1 MFYGNQLLLNRIE
14 LKCKV
19 RKSGLLFQS
28 IYLKFFFSP
37 QEKRGCS
44 AATVANH
51 ISSILYPIKFLH
63 REDAPDFDNVAII
76 KQLRVQATLL
86 QREGDLERP
95 SSKEDFESQNR
106 WLPW

>member
-1 MFYGNQLLLNRIE
+1 MRLNQIE

-19 RKSGLLFQS
+19 RKSRLLFRS
-28 IYLKFFFSP
+28 IYLMFFFSP
-37 QEKRGCS
+37 QEKRGVSS
-44 AATVANH
+44 ATIANH

-63 REDAPDFDNVAII
+63 REHAPDFDNVPII
-76 KQLRVQATLL
+76 KQLRVQARLL

-95 SSKEDFESQNR
+95 SSKEDFEAQNR